1 MVLALS
7 FNSRINSLRID
18 SRALARPPANGGLT
32 LELVRLYIGP
42 DIHRDN
48 SCFYA
53 SSVAVSNGTS
63 AQASRGQPKSLDW
76 YWYLCVDIYN
86 YRLERAAVKNGTLL
100 GVSRLSIDN
109 AQLEGRNLLSRAVP
123 RHFGSVFWCLP
134 KYFRRANGMGLYH
147 KLDCFWLSAWPISKR
162 WVFDRLAGLRRSRLY
177 WPDWLLG
184 RMQDKKPIGPN
195 PHAQPWQF
203 D

>member
-18 SRALARPPANGGLT
+18 NRALARPPANGGLT

-100 GVSRLSIDN
+100 GVSRLSIDH
-109 AQLEGRNLLSRAVP
+109 AQLEGRNLLSRTFS
-123 RHFGSVFWCLP
+123 RHSGSMFWRLP
-134 KYFRRANGMGLYH
+134 KYIGGKNGLGGDHKFRYI
-147 KLDCFWLSAWPISKR
+147 WPRPWPVPERRI
-162 WVFDRLAGLRRSRLY
+162 FDRLAGRRHTWLY
-177 WPDWLLG
+177 RPDWLLG
-184 RMQDKKPIGPN
+184 RVQDQEPIGPN
-195 PHAQPWQF
+195 PDAQPWEF
-203 D
+203 N